1 MPNNRQMAEQRAYGL
16 KKRLE
21 KDESFKKDYVCFMND
36 VLLKGHAEMVPEE
49 QLHRTDGRLWY
60 IPHHGVYHKRK
71 KTIRVVFD
79 CTSAYR
85 GTSLNTELLQGP
97 DFTNTLLGVLLKFRQ
112 EPVAVTG
119 DI

>member
-36 VLLKGHAEMVPEE
+36 VLSKGHAEMVPKE

-60 IPHHGVYHKRK
+60 IPHHGVYHKR
-71 KTIRVVFD
+71 RP
-79 CTSAYR
+79 
-85 GTSLNTELLQGP
+85 TEVPL
-97 DFTNTLLGVLLKFRQ
+97 
-112 EPVAVTG
+112 
-119 DI
+119 